1 MKKVY
6 IVAEVSQNHNGDINI
21 AKELI
26 EMAAMT
32 RCDAVKFN
40 KRHMPDEL
48 TKEAYDRPYDSEN
61 AFAPT
66 YGEHRE
72 FLEFSQQQHIFL
84 KNYANNRG
92 LDYLLSVCDTQ
103 SLILAVEIFGLKFIK
118 IPSKELTNL
127 PLLEKLTTYPN
138 IQVAFSIGMVNAL
151 ELATALKILDRCLR
165 PPIMVIC
172 TSEYPCD
179 LDNVNLNRIYSYKDY
194 KKGFSSH
201 VPDPTLGIAAVAMG
215 AEYIEYHITLDR
227 EMKGS
232 DQCVALEFEELGF
245 LVDSIRNLQIALG
258 DMATPTETPEYLI
271 PARTKLLKEICED
284 GIYRI
289 K

>member
-40 KRHMPDEL
+40 KRYMPHEL
-48 TKEAYDRPYDSEN
+48 TQEAYDRPYDSEN

-66 YGEHRE
+66 YGEHRD
-72 FLEFSQQQHIFL
+72 FLEFSNEQHIYL
-84 KNYANNRG
+84 KKYAENRG
-92 LDYLLSVCDTQ
+92 LDYLLSVCDIP
-103 SLILAVEIFGLKFIK
+103 SLEFAIYILGLKFIK
-118 IPSKELTNL
+118 IPSKELTNI
-127 PLLEKLTTYPN
+127 PLLEKISRTLD
-138 IQVAFSIGMVNAL
+138 IQVAFSIGMANLA
-151 ELATALKILDRCLR
+151 ELGKAIDILDNCSKE
-165 PPIMVIC
+165 PIMVIC
-172 TSEYPCD
+172 TSEYPSD
-179 LDNVNLNRIYSYKDY
+179 LDNVNLNRLKSFVGYR
-194 KKGFSSH
+194 KGFSSH

-258 DMATPTETPEYLI
+258 EIATPIYTPEYLI
-271 PARTKLLKEICED
+271 PARIKLLKEECED

-289 K
+289 H